1 MGMAATRRTRASSGN
16 NVLLLLAIGLVFSAA
31 STTTPAVAAAA
42 LNGSDDDIGAAAR
55 AAGLSVDFHAA
66 SCPDLDGI
74 VRSAVE
80 EARRWDAQVTAGLLR
95 IFFHDC
101 FPQGCDASIL
111 LGRNQGGSEQDAPQN
126 TGLQQAALDLV
137 ERIRGRVHSRCG
149 ASVSCADILALATS
163 HAVNQAGGPF
173 IPMEL
178 GRSDSRGPAP
188 GWAVNRLPPP
198 TDGVSELLGNFGN
211 RGLDGSDVVVLSG
224 AHTVGV
230 ARCSSFQDRIDKKT
244 GKDNFEWGLTGYCN
258 GDKEKKHALDRTPF
272 NFDNSYFV
280 ELQNGRGVLTSDQ
293 ALYRDGR
300 TRWLVDRCASSQ
312 DEFFKRF
319 VESMLKL
326 SRLRGADPGPV
337 RNNCFVRASFGAS
350 SATKDDLVIDT
361 TAGDGDGDEDLILA
375 AAA

>member
-137 ERIRGRVHSRCG
+137 ERIRGRVHS
-149 ASVSCADILALATS
+149 VSCKENGAREGAGRRPIGGE
-163 HAVNQAGGPF
+163 NQKQLKK
-173 IPMEL
+173 EVL
-178 GRSDSRGPAP
+178 GRRVPRPSGRYPSDKWS
-188 GWAVNRLPPP
+188 V
-198 TDGVSELLGNFGN
+198 
-211 RGLDGSDVVVLSG
+211 
-224 AHTVGV
+224 
-230 ARCSSFQDRIDKKT
+230 
-244 GKDNFEWGLTGYCN
+244 
-258 GDKEKKHALDRTPF
+258 
-272 NFDNSYFV
+272 
-280 ELQNGRGVLTSDQ
+280 
-293 ALYRDGR
+293 
-300 TRWLVDRCASSQ
+300 
-312 DEFFKRF
+312 
-319 VESMLKL
+319 
-326 SRLRGADPGPV
+326 
-337 RNNCFVRASFGAS
+337 
-350 SATKDDLVIDT
+350 
-361 TAGDGDGDEDLILA
+361 
-375 AAA
+375 